1 GAMSPLVRFPLLM
14 TLAALVAACAPGSTT
29 APGGSA
35 SAPAVAPAAPKVLT
49 LVGREGVIGD
59 FPGVQGREGG
69 AGGFVTD
76 NLVIQNDRDV
86 VVARLAQGLPSVEKG
101 TWRVNPDGTMDVI
114 WKIRPNVRWHDGTPF
129 TVDDLMFTFTAF

>member
-1 GAMSPLVRFPLLM
+1 MSLPIRFPLLI
-14 TLAALVAACAPGSTT
+14 TLIALLAACAPGSTT
-29 APGGSA
+29 APGGA
-35 SAPAVAPAAPKVLT
+35 APAVPPAAPKVLT

-114 WKIRPNVRWHDGTPF
+114 WKIRPNVRWHDG
-129 TVDDLMFTFTAF
+129 